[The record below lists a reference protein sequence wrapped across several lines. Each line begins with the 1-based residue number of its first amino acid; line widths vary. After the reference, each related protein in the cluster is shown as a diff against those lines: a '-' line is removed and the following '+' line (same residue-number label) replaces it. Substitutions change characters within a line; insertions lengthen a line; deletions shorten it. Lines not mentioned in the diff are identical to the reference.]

1 MLKKIL
7 SFGIAAGLLAGVP
20 LFALLI
26 MNRGAPPDHGMVI
39 GYLIMLVALSLVFVA
54 IKRRRDSELGGV
66 IRFWPAFLL
75 GLAISLVAGVVYAAA
90 WEVTL
95 AVTKMDFGTEWAKM
109 YLAQSQAK
117 GLPEAELAKLAAE
130 MDEFKVMYAN
140 PLYRFPMTMGEIVP
154 VGLLVSLISAG
165 LLRNPRFMPA
175 PRQASPR

>member
-1 MLKKIL
+1 MLKTVL
-7 SFGIAAGLLAGVP
+7 SFGAAAGLLAGVP

-26 MNRGAPPDHGMVI
+26 LNRGAPPEHGMVI

-54 IKRRRDSELGGV
+54 IKRRRDDELGGV

-95 AVTKMDFGTEWAKM
+95 AITKMDFGTEWAKM
-109 YLAQSQAK
+109 YLAQNKAK

-130 MDEFKVMYAN
+130 MEDFKTLYAN
-140 PLYRFPMTMGEIVP
+140 PFYRFVMTLGEIVP
-154 VGLLVSLISAG
+154 VGLLVSLVSAA
-165 LLRNPRFMPA
+165 LLRNPRFMA
-175 PRQASPR
+175 PKRI

>member
-54 IKRRRDSELGGV
+54 IKRRRDGELGGV

-75 GLAISLVAGVVYAAA
+75 GVAISLVAGVVYATA

-109 YLAQSQAK
+109 YLAQSKSK

-165 LLRNPRFMPA
+165 LLRNPRLLPA
-175 PRQASPR
+175 PRPVSRR